1 MNGARLQI
9 KGGNFKNAF
18 CRGSGFNDFAVGIGN
33 NDSFVSATKT
43 LLHIEHALA
52 KFDAVTRILRVHRYP
67 VLQSSCQFVTNA

>member
-1 MNGARLQI
+1 
-9 KGGNFKNAF
+9 
-18 CRGSGFNDFAVGIGN
+18 
-33 NDSFVSATKT
+33 VSATKT